1 VTDPT
6 SATAKGAGRANQKA
20 RTRAALVAAA
30 AKLVREGRPPSIP
43 EAAAEALVS
52 VPTAYRYFARAD
64 DLWAEASFEAVGLD
78 DWIDQID
85 ADIESAGSD
94 VVARALAASG
104 VVDHMLAD
112 QAPFRRLAKAS
123 IDQWFAQREADAGN
137 GTVPVRAGRRNRN
150 NEVVVAPLRGSV
162 SDDRLDRLVRALGL
176 ISGTE
181 AMIALTDA
189 LDLEPDAAMDTLHDA
204 VRWLV
209 SGALAEAGLEEVPGS
224 AARSSG

>member
-1 VTDPT
+1 MTD
-6 SATAKGAGRANQKA
+6 ATAKTANGAGRVNQKA

-30 AKLVREGRPPSIP
+30 VKLVREGRPPSIP
-43 EAAAEALVS
+43 DAAAEALVS

-78 DWIDQID
+78 DWIEAID
-85 ADIESAGSD
+85 ADIDSAGGD

-104 VVDHMLAD
+104 VVERMLGD
-112 QAPFRRLAKAS
+112 QAPFRRLAKAG
-123 IDQWFAQREADAGN
+123 IDQWFAQRDVDASSEV
-137 GTVPVRAGRRNRN
+137 VPVRAGRRNRN
-150 NEVVVAPLRGSV
+150 NEMVVAPLRGSV

-209 SGALAEAGLEEVPGS
+209 SGALADDGLEAPGPGARGS
-224 AARSSG
+224 A